1 MKRVFIGLVALV
13 ATPFVAGVSQVRTNP
28 GLGHDVVHCAMRAS
42 LHPGTDVNKCD
53 PPAPPPVVQPPVV
66 PPPVVAPP
74 PPPPPP
80 PAPTPTC
87 SVTAPSNSGTLTID
101 GTVLLF
107 VAPYTPLSNWCI
119 QLTGTVT
126 ATALTDGSGNYQFSG
141 LPDGTYTVCEVM
153 QSGWQEMFPSGD
165 PCPSGFGWTF
175 TLAGYSGS
183 MVNFKNV
190 QTP

>member
-1 MKRVFIGLVALV
+1 MKRVIIGLVALV
-13 ATPFVAGVSQVRTNP
+13 VTPFVAGVSQVRSNP
-28 GLGHDVVHCAMRAS
+28 GLGHDAAHCAMRTS

-53 PPAPPPVVQPPVV
+53 PAPPP
-66 PPPVVAPP
+66 A
-74 PPPPPP
+74 
-80 PAPTPTC
+80 ATC
-87 SVTAPSNSGTLTID
+87 SVTAPSTTPGLTID
-101 GTVLLF
+101 GAVLLF
-107 VAPYTPLSNWCI
+107 VAPYTPLANWCI